1 MEAELMGM
9 RTRSATRNA
18 VRWMVLFLL
27 LQYLGSH
34 PSFTAAGEEGKG
46 GHVTIGIMK
55 YFHYPNSVFWSN
67 FFGDVEHDSSTDCCY
82 RGGGLPAS
90 DQTPAAHISIA
101 TELRKLS
108 STRVETFHTF
118 LGGTAEHSADD
129 MMPPEQRCTRG
140 IALASLKCI
149 YKWNEGAFLDSS
161 SDGYGVSFFRGSFY
175 SLIGAGPMNGYKAY
189 WGPMLPLHG
198 QLFLVLRM
206 KTNEVDDQAT
216 WYDAY
221 ARVLYDPDTPEK
233 TFGVVCE
240 TQEGYVVSTT
250 TLPPNVGVPWLHKRW
265 YVFLIAILVPV
276 IAAVVLITACFC
288 RCRGVDDELKWVV
301 HMVLREVKS
310 EPFHAIDRD
319 GGIHNVGSQMTR
331 HSTLGD
337 EVPSTSSSGREEAE
351 VPKVITNQET
361 TVYDDEDV
369 PNYSF

>member
-67 FFGDVEHDSSTDCCY
+67 FFGLIDYTSSRHSCY
-82 RGGGLPAS
+82 NGGGLLAS
-90 DQTPAAHISIA
+90 DQTPASHISIA
-101 TELRKLS
+101 AELRGLA
-108 STRVETFHTF
+108 STGVETFRTF
-118 LGGTAEHSADD
+118 LGGNAEHSADD
-129 MMPPEQRCTRG
+129 MPDEQRCVRREYF
-140 IALASLKCI
+140 ASLKCI

-161 SDGYGVSFFRGSFY
+161 SDGYGVPFFRGSMY

-189 WGPMLPLHG
+189 WGPKLPGHG
-198 QLFLVLRM
+198 QLFLM
-206 KTNEVDDQAT
+206 FCMNTNEAEKDAT
-216 WYDAY
+216 WYDGQY
-221 ARVLYDPDTPEK
+221 RPSFDPETPEE

-250 TLPPNVGVPWLHKRW
+250 TLPPNVEVPWLHKRW
-265 YVFLIAILVPV
+265 YVILIAILVPV

-319 GGIHNVGSQMTR
+319 GGIYNVGSQMMR
-331 HSTLGD
+331 HSTLSD
-337 EVPSTSSSGREEAE
+337 EVSS
-351 VPKVITNQET
+351 
-361 TVYDDEDV
+361 
-369 PNYSF
+369 

>member
-27 LQYLGSH
+27 LQCLGSH
-34 PSFTAAGEEGKG
+34 PSFTAAGEEGKEE
-46 GHVTIGIMK
+46 HVTIGIMK
-55 YFHYPNSVFWSN
+55 YSHYPNSIFWSD
-67 FFGDVEHDSSTDCCY
+67 FDGLVDYTDSRDSCY
-82 RGGGLPAS
+82 NGGGLLAS
-90 DQTPAAHISIA
+90 DQTPASHISIA
-101 TELRKLS
+101 AELRGLA
-108 STRVETFHTF
+108 STGVETFHTF
-118 LGGTAEHSADD
+118 LGGTAEHSVDY
-129 MMPPEQRCTRG
+129 MMPPEQRCTLREKK
-140 IALASLKCI
+140 ASIKCI

-161 SDGYGVSFFRGSFY
+161 SDGNGVSFFRGSFY

-189 WGPMLPLHG
+189 WGPKLPGHG

-206 KTNEVDDQAT
+206 NTDKAEKDAT
-216 WYDAY
+216 WYDG
-221 ARVLYDPDTPEK
+221 RFMPFYDPETPEE

-250 TLPPNVGVPWLHKRW
+250 TLPPNVEVSWLQRNW
-265 YVFLIAILVPV
+265 RFVSIAILVPV

-288 RCRGVDDELKWVV
+288 RCRGADDELKWVV

-310 EPFHAIDRD
+310 EHFHAIDRD

-351 VPKVITNQET
+351 VPKVIKNQET